1 MSTPNA
7 NPGSHVFYRKHKHA
21 KPTIVRGEGIYLWDD
36 AGRQYT
42 DASGGAVVVNVGHG
56 VSTIAAAM
64 GQQAARVAYAH
75 ATMFTTGPV
84 EELAG
89 RLAAYLPVDDAR
101 LFFLTSGSEVTEGA
115 IKLARQVQV
124 ARGEPGRYKVIGR
137 WGSYHGASLGALAV
151 MGRTSMRAPFA
162 PMLADM
168 PHIPP
173 PYCYRCPFGL
183 APDACGLACA
193 DALEEEIKQQGAGT
207 VAAFI
212 AEPIS
217 GAGLGAVV
225 PPDAYWP
232 RVREICDAYGVLLIA
247 DEVMTGMGRS
257 GAWFA
262 MQHWPV
268 RPDILT
274 LGKGISGGY
283 APLSAIAAA
292 GDLVDLVY
300 EKLGDFNHGGTFSH
314 QPVTAAAGL
323 ATLDVLEGGDLIA
336 RAATVGQAL
345 GDALAA
351 EFGDHPYVGDVRG
364 RGMMW
369 AIELVADR
377 ETREPFPAEAK
388 LALRVFEEA
397 FDDGL
402 IVYATPG
409 CVDGA
414 AGVNVMVAPPFVVTE
429 EQIAEIVA
437 QLHGAVDR
445 AIAAIA

>member
-1 MSTPNA
+1 MPTQGGTPE
-7 NPGSHVFYRKHKHA
+7 SHVFYRKHKHI
-21 KPTIVRGEGIYLWDD
+21 KPTIVRGEGITLWDAD
-36 AGRQYT
+36 GRKYI
-42 DASGGAVVVNVGHG
+42 DASGGAIVVNVGHG
-56 VSTIAAAM
+56 VESIARAM
-64 GQQAARVAYAH
+64 GDQAAQTAYAH
-75 ATMFTTGPV
+75 ATMFTTGPA
-84 EELAG
+84 EKLAA
-89 RLAAYLPVDDAR
+89 RLATHLPVRDAR
-101 LFFLTSGSEVTEGA
+101 LFFLTSGSEATEGA

-124 ARGEPGRYKVIGR
+124 ARGEQGRYKVVGR

-162 PMLADM
+162 PMFTDM

-183 APDACGLACA
+183 TPDVCGLDCA
-193 DALEEEIKQQGAGT
+193 DALEEEIEHQGAET

-225 PPDAYWP
+225 PPDGYWP
-232 RVREICDAYGVLLIA
+232 RIREICDAYGVLLIA
-247 DEVMTGMGRS
+247 DEVMSGMGRS

-262 MQHWPV
+262 VQHWSIQ
-268 RPDILT
+268 PDILT
-274 LGKGISGGY
+274 MGKGISGGY
-283 APLSAIAAA
+283 VPLSAIAAA

-314 QPVTAAAGL
+314 QPVAAAAGL
-323 ATLDVLEGGDLIA
+323 ATLDVLEGSDLVG
-336 RAATVGQAL
+336 RAATVGQVLGGAL
-345 GDALAA
+345 QV
-351 EFGDHPYVGDVRG
+351 EFGDHPHVGDVRG

-377 ETREPFPAEAK
+377 ETRESFPAEAK

-397 FDDGL
+397 FGDGL
-402 IVYATPG
+402 IIYATAG
-409 CVDGA
+409 CVDGS

-429 EQIAEIVA
+429 TQISEIVTR
-437 QLHGAVDR
+437 LHGAVDR
-445 AIAAIA
+445 AIVAIT